1 MKTVI
6 AVLILIALL
15 EISIIPLDLVLLIL
29 ILRSYLNTSTD
40 NLLLAFGFGLLI
52 SYLTNLPLGF
62 YSIIYLILIELTL
75 LFRKTP
81 LASHFFV
88 IVPLIFAL
96 LSLQSL
102 AVLVF
107 FHQTINW
114 WQLGIESVLALLL
127 YFILKIWEERFVVRN
142 EVKLKI

>member
-88 IVPLIFAL
+88 IVPLIFSL

-114 WQLGIESVLALLL
+114 WQLGIESVLSLPL
-127 YFILKIWEERFVVRN
+127 YFVLKIWEERFVVRN